1 MPELYGTQIIH
12 RTQASEN
19 TAKEVYDICKARKKK
34 LKIKKI
40 KKIKT
45 NARGKIKETPRNGQK
60 QETKKYSM
68 LVSKQ
73 QEPGTINSE
82 KAGQE
87 CKN

>member
-40 KKIKT
+40 KT

-73 QEPGTINSE
+73 WEPGTINSE